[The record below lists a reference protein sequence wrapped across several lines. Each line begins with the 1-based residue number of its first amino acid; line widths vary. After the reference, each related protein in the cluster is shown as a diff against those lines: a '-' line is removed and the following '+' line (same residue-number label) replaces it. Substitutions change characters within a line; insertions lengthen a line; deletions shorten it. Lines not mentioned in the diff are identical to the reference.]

1 MQFLKDISLTGKNT
15 FRTGGPAAY
24 YCEPGDESQ
33 LIEALHQASG
43 IGLPVWILGNGSNLL
58 MSDQGWPG
66 LVINLSAGLTKVNWS
81 ENGVEAGSGA
91 QLNTIVNQSV
101 STGIAG
107 MEELAGIPG
116 TVGGAVIMNAGAFR
130 SCIADILHS
139 VRYFDL
145 EEDRIICAKASEL
158 QLGYRSCNLRNKP
171 AVILSAAFHFT
182 DRKAPEELSQIRRE
196 ILLKRKAKQPLEYPN
211 CGSVFKRPPGN
222 YAGTLIEQCGLK
234 GMRVGDMEVS
244 AKHANFIVNRGLGTA
259 TDARRLIIKVQ
270 KAVYEKSGILLEPE
284 VIFAGQFGDPLY
296 VPS

>member
-1 MQFLKDISLTGKNT
+1 MRFLKDVSLADKNT
-15 FRTGGPAAY
+15 FRAGGPAAY

-33 LIEALHQASG
+33 LIEALHQASE

-66 LVINLSAGLTKVNWS
+66 LVINLSAELTKVNWS
-81 ENGVEAGSGA
+81 ENGVEAGSGT
-91 QLNTIVNQSV
+91 QLNIIVNQSV
-101 STGIAG
+101 SSGIAG

-130 SCIADILHS
+130 SCIADTLHL

-171 AVILSAAFHFT
+171 AVILSAAFHFS
-182 DRKAPEELSQIRRE
+182 DRKAPEELSQIRRD
-196 ILLKRKAKQPLEYPN
+196 ILSKRKAKQPLEYPN

-222 YAGTLIEQCGLK
+222 YAGTLIEQSGLK

-244 AKHANFIVNRGLGTA
+244 IKHANFIVNRGQGTA
-259 TDARRLIIKVQ
+259 TDARRLIIKLQ
-270 KAVYEKSGILLEPE
+270 KAVYENSGILLEPE
-284 VIFAGQFGDPLY
+284 VIFAGQFADPLY